1 MSFVICFFVSVTHQ
15 FSYAMRHNDALGGEA
30 ITNVVSKFRK
40 IKEFHSS
47 CNVASSLMY
56 YIIID
61 GSIILYLQN

>member
-30 ITNVVSKFRK
+30 ITNVVLKFGK

-47 CNVASSLMY
+47 CNVVSSLMY
-56 YIIID
+56 YIIIN
-61 GSIILYLQN
+61 GSIISYLQN